1 MAAAAVLM
9 PLTVVS
15 ALIVSVAPAS
25 AADGEILSPGDGQ
38 TIRTPGP
45 VAISAKTDW
54 YQVSMAL
61 YVEGPSVSRQKIASG
76 GANQTISGSFDPG
89 DAPNGTFTVTLYGE
103 ITNKTYK
110 TSTFVLSR
118 PPQTPSGVEARLKN
132 ASTVVVTWAKGAE
145 PDLRS
150 YEISSRKTG
159 ASGSVSADEACS
171 GSTCQA
177 SVAVPAKAAG
187 QKVDLAVRAFRSD
200 GQGGAIGSPGAATAS
215 VSIPAPKPS
224 ATTSQKPASEK
235 PQASKTGDRRL
246 PTTTLPNP
254 LPTVPKEHGN
264 TKLKLPAVNG
274 TGDPAGPEVAP
285 AKSDAP
291 DVSAQSSF
299 APLGG
304 LSYGIYAAIA
314 VVLLL
319 IGAHLG
325 ALVRR
330 RSGSGAGP
338 ARPVA
343 TTGPIG
349 PSPTAGTTTGASAR
363 TKPSATRRPTVI
375 LANSKPRA
383 AGDTDAGIGSGT
395 GTAAGDREARNGFP
409 EPVDFPVGADDAT
422 AVTGPGGTGSGTAA
436 SGAGGVSTGSGQD
449 IGSDDRDG
457 SSSTKGG
464 STGKLDGPAPAHST
478 GSSGPRLPAD
488 ILSDDAADPG
498 ARGRVPGS
506 KSAAAP
512 VPASAPTRGSDA
524 SALDA
529 GTAED
534 GSASCTSVSAS
545 STAPQPRLDDDL
557 MPHRRPDG
565 NDLPRPR
572 LDDGLWDRP
581 RQPQHDVWTEEDDD
595 AVPSGT
601 RDL

>member
-1 MAAAAVLM
+1 M
-9 PLTVVS
+9 
-15 ALIVSVAPAS
+15 APAS
-25 AADGEILSPGDGQ
+25 AADGEILSPADGQ

-61 YVEGPSVSRQKIASG
+61 YVEGPSVSRQKIGSG

-89 DAPNGTFTVTLYGE
+89 EAPNGTFTVTLYGE

-200 GQGGAIGSPGAATAS
+200 GQGGVIGSPGAATAS

-224 ATTSQKPASEK
+224 ATASQKPASEK
-235 PQASKTGDRRL
+235 SQAASKTGDRRL

-254 LPTVPKEHGN
+254 LPSVPKGHGN
-264 TKLKLPAVNG
+264 TKLKLPDVNG

-338 ARPVA
+338 ARPMA

-363 TKPSATRRPTVI
+363 TKSSATRRPTVI
-375 LANSKPRA
+375 LASSKPRA
-383 AGDTDAGIGSGT
+383 AGDTGPGT
-395 GTAAGDREARNGFP
+395 GTAAGDRGARDGLP
-409 EPVDFPVGADDAT
+409 EPADAPAGADDAT
-422 AVTGPGGTGSGTAA
+422 AVTGPGGTGSETAA
-436 SGAGGVSTGSGQD
+436 SGAGGISTGSGQA
-449 IGSDDRDG
+449 IGPDDRNG
-457 SSSTKGG
+457 SSPTDGG
-464 STGKLDGPAPAHST
+464 STGKLDGPAPADST

-488 ILSDDAADPG
+488 ILSDDAAEPG
-498 ARGRVPGS
+498 APGRVPAS
-506 KSAAAP
+506 ESAAAS
-512 VPASAPTRGSDA
+512 VPASASTRGSDTA
-524 SALDA
+524 ALEA
-529 GTAED
+529 GAAGAAED
-534 GSASCTSVSAS
+534 GSASFTSVSAA

-557 MPHRRPDG
+557 MPHRRPGG